1 MDPSNLSRETCSGTF
16 TRGLETTGAGKCMD
30 VREDER
36 DAPLFASLVDKG
48 ATEIEGGSMPDCF
61 TENHPFSAG
70 PCPRIELMSS

>member
-1 MDPSNLSRETCSGTF
+1 MEPRNLSRKTFSGTV
-16 TRGLETTGAGKCMD
+16 TRGLATTGAGNCMD

-48 ATEIEGGSMPDCF
+48 ATEIEGGSMLDYF

-70 PCPRIELMSS
+70 PCPRIELMPS